1 MPNCIS
7 IFGPCRLNGRVRVS
21 GAKNS
26 ALPLLF
32 ASLLTTEDCLLENVP
47 DLEDITVTLRLL
59 QSLGA
64 KVEYFGH
71 VARIRTQHITA
82 SVAPYSL
89 VKSLRASFLVLG
101 PLLARC
107 GEARVSLPGGDA
119 IGARPVDLHLRGLV
133 RMGAD
138 IRMEHG
144 VVIARTA
151 GKLRPAKIELDY
163 PSVGATEHLLMTAAT
178 ISGETVISGVAQ
190 EPEII
195 ELAEFLK
202 KMGADVE
209 GAGSGTVRIL
219 GREDLSGAA
228 QAIAGDRIEAA
239 TYLVGAAATGGKVTV
254 DGISAEQL
262 GATLEVLQAAGCV
275 VTVANIG
282 REGEG
287 EGEGKGAAVDQAITV
302 EAPLHLK
309 SIEVQTAPFP
319 SLATDVQ
326 PLIMAA
332 STVALGQSSITETV
346 FENRFGHVA
355 EFRRF
360 GANIELDG
368 NTAKVTG
375 VPALSGAPVD
385 AGDIR
390 AAAALVLMGLIAQ
403 GRTEIYETHHL
414 YRGYEALVEKLTQLG
429 ARITTSPLQE
439 TRELV
444 MGC

>member
-1 MPNCIS
+1 MPDCIS
-7 IFGPCRLNGRVRVS
+7 IFGPCRLSGKVRVS

-32 ASLLTTEDCLLENVP
+32 STLLTSEDCLLENIP
-47 DLEDITVTLRLL
+47 DLEDIAVTLRLL

-64 KVEYFGH
+64 KVEFFGH
-71 VARIRTQHITA
+71 VARIRTQNITG

-119 IGARPVDLHLRGLV
+119 IGTRPVDLHLRGLV

-144 VVIARTA
+144 IVIARTV
-151 GKLRPAKIELDY
+151 GNLRPAKIELDY

-178 ISGETVISGVAQ
+178 IEGETSISGAAQ

-202 KMGADVE
+202 KMGAEVE
-209 GAGSGTVRIL
+209 GAGSCTIRIV
-219 GREDLSGAA
+219 GRKSLSGAM
-228 QAIAGDRIEAA
+228 QVVAGDRIEAA

-254 DGISAEQL
+254 EGISEQQL
-262 GATLEVLQAAGCV
+262 GATLEVLKAAGCA
-275 VTVANIG
+275 VTVAG
-282 REGEG
+282 Q
-287 EGEGKGAAVDQAITV
+287 AVTV
-302 EAPLHLK
+302 EAPLRLK
-309 SIEVQTAPFP
+309 PIAVETAPFP
-319 SLATDVQ
+319 GLATDVQ

-332 STVALGQSSITETV
+332 TTLASGTSGITETV

-368 NTAKVTG
+368 NTAKITG

-390 AAAALVLMGLIAQ
+390 AAAALVLLGLMAQ
-403 GRTEIYETHHL
+403 GRTEIHETHHL

-429 ARITTSPLQE
+429 ARITRSPLQE